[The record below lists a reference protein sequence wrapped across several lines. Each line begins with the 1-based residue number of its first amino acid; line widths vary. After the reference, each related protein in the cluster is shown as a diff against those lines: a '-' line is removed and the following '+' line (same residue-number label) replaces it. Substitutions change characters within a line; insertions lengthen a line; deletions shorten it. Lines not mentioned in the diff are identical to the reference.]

1 ASRVGLPSN
10 PSSRKSSV
18 YDLTQQQ
25 PPLHQLPVGL
35 GNNATSPPSDEEDKR
50 FSPKWKGSGGNLPP
64 PTPKQALSMLKQ
76 ASSATNVSQGGVNE
90 RQYYLGAQ
98 DSPKNL
104 RKGSMFNLKPSDS
117 PQRKASVYAMNTA
130 ETNLAARQRKGSM
143 YVGSNTRES
152 YDSNDSLR
160 KNSIMSTSLN
170 TSTDSPSM
178 LRKQSMYPTSTA
190 LNSSAKNL
198 SSLSDSTSNISTT
211 VSSPLS
217 GISTSYGLQLGPGQI
232 HPKGYR
238 LITERH
244 GELKMGFNKVK
255 GTVEVEIICAR
266 KIVPVDLE
274 TPPDTYVKC
283 YIRDG
288 DRLRHKKKTRVSAD
302 VFGRNIV
309 IMVWQRCVG
318 FEHNQGLGGTEV
330 NLDKINMGQHI
341 GGWYPLFPMHSFG
354 GSDSDNSP

>member
-1 ASRVGLPSN
+1 MGLPSN

-18 YDLTQQQ
+18 YDLSQQQQ
-25 PPLHQLPVGL
+25 PMHQLPIGI

-50 FSPKWKGSGGNLPP
+50 FPPKWKGSGGNLPP
-64 PTPKQALSMLKQ
+64 PTPKQALYMLKQ

-104 RKGSMFNLKPSDS
+104 RKGSMFNLKANDS
-117 PQRKASVYAMNTA
+117 PQRKGSVYTINAA
-130 ETNLAARQRKGSM
+130 ETNLGARQRKGSM
-143 YVGSNTRES
+143 YVSSNTRESRESRES

-160 KNSIMSTSLN
+160 KNSVMSGSLN

-178 LRKQSMYPTSTA
+178 MRKQSMYPSSI

-211 VSSPLS
+211 VSSTLS

-255 GTVEVEIICAR
+255 GTVEVEV
-266 KIVPVDLE
+266 KI
-274 TPPDTYVKC
+274 
-283 YIRDG
+283 
-288 DRLRHKKKTRVSAD
+288 
-302 VFGRNIV
+302 
-309 IMVWQRCVG
+309 
-318 FEHNQGLGGTEV
+318 
-330 NLDKINMGQHI
+330 
-341 GGWYPLFPMHSFG
+341 
-354 GSDSDNSP
+354 